1 VKKDGKTK
9 KNQKMRLAR
18 PKRFSQLLMLLLFS
32 AICLNIAYTPCTG
45 KQESS
50 DIKEIM
56 YIGIIPDPGEK
67 MELVKNV
74 ELDFYNLTTGP
85 PVNTTLPAFA
95 NGLLGTKCELISE
108 VKKCVLYFEISH
120 SSVIG
125 ETLANVYTDV
135 IVQEFLN
142 AFGYTGL
149 TNINEFQNTT
159 GTTIITRKT
168 FGYLDCNIQD
178 VSLFLK
184 YKPVN
189 GCFAK
194 LINERLLNKYVAN
207 YSPVSAIRPAYILK
221 KNTDS
226 SFSWSFI
233 INTTTC
239 ETFPS
244 DDYAD
249 LIDVKEL
256 LNSSMPIVETP
267 SQQAAI
273 IIIINNVTTWHGK
286 TYVID
291 IKEIHPEGYVIQD
304 SEFWA
309 NSVDIKYEPLSFP
322 IENITIDI
330 SINPLNPEQNPLI
343 PIGIAIVATVLIASF
358 FFVLRKK
365 RGNEVRCNDDET
377 SKR

>member
-1 VKKDGKTK
+1 MTM
-9 KNQKMRLAR
+9 KNQEMRLAR
-18 PKRFSQLLMLLLFS
+18 PKRFLQLLMLLLFS

-56 YIGIIPDPGEK
+56 YVSVFLVPRQTV
-67 MELVKNV
+67 ELVTNV
-74 ELDFYNLTTGP
+74 ILVFDSLTTGP
-85 PVNTTLPAFA
+85 SVNTTAFA
-95 NGLLGTKCELISE
+95 NEFIWAKCELIGE
-108 VKKCVLYFEISH
+108 GRKYVIYFEISH

-125 ETLANVYTDV
+125 ETLANASADV
-135 IVQEFLN
+135 IAQEFLN

-149 TNINEFQNTT
+149 TNVNDFQDTT
-159 GTTIITRKT
+159 NTTIISRKT
-168 FGYLDCNIQD
+168 FGYLDYNIQN
-178 VSLFLK
+178 SALFLK

-189 GCFAK
+189 GCFAN
-194 LINERLLNKYVAN
+194 LINERLLSKYVVN
-207 YSPVSAIRPAYILK
+207 DGVSGIHPIYTLK
-221 KNTDS
+221 KNADS
-226 SFSWSFI
+226 SFSWSFEI
-233 INTTTC
+233 RTTTSK
-239 ETFPS
+239 TLPS
-244 DDYAD
+244 NDYAD

-273 IIIINNVTTWHGK
+273 IIVIENITSWSGK

-291 IKEIHPEGYVIQD
+291 IKEVHPEGYVIQD
-304 SEFWA
+304 SELLP

-343 PIGIAIVATVLIASF
+343 PIGIAIVATALIASL

-365 RGNEVRCNDDET
+365 RGKEVKCNDEEI